1 MKINMS
7 KKLSLAIGGL
17 ILTICFSLGIITIAI
32 TSFSL
37 KKQAESTLQKTT
49 KNSSYQVLS
58 IIDRKLKILKEL
70 STRSE
75 IKTMDFTLIKTN
87 LEADIKRLAFED
99 IALVEKNGQ
108 GKYILS
114 EKAEDFKDREELKL
128 ALSGRPI
135 YSDIYI
141 DSETQKP
148 MILLFSPIEVN
159 QISKGVL
166 VAKINAE
173 FLSTLTFTLGITKIG
188 DAFLIN
194 DKGTIVAHP
203 KREFVIAKLNPME
216 SGKSDKKFE
225 GFGKAVQEILDKKEG
240 LTEYEYEGVAFYTA
254 YVKIPVS
261 PWFLVLTASKS
272 EVLSS
277 LNQLSG
283 TFLIVSIVF
292 ILLGTIIA
300 ILLSGKFA
308 KPIAV
313 MSKEILRL
321 AEYDLT
327 KSNQNNVLKYTKSS
341 DEIGDIS
348 KAVISLQENL
358 TKLITNIS
366 TTAQQVAAS
375 SEELTATTENSA
387 ASAEEIT
394 KVINEIS
401 EGASSQATE
410 TSKGSEEVEVLGEI
424 IENDTVLMK
433 NLNDSLA
440 EVNNLK
446 EEGFILLKDLSE
458 KTKGTKTSSGEIA
471 KVIIE
476 TNDSTNNIVNASTM
490 IKSIAEQTNL
500 LALNAAIEAA
510 RAGEAGRGFAV
521 VADEIRKL
529 AEQSNSFASKIDSII
544 SELSQKTKFAVEDIK
559 KVEKTI
565 SEQGVSLDNTNKKF
579 EGIAYSIENMQK
591 VIVEFNNSSK
601 EIIKKKNQ
609 ITEIINSLASIS
621 VENAAGTE
629 KAAHSVEDTSSSIM
643 QIAEASNLLANLAEE
658 LQEQVM
664 RFKL

>member
-1 MKINMS
+1 MKLNMS

-17 ILTICFSLGIITIAI
+17 ILAICISLGIITIAI

-37 KKQAESTLQKTT
+37 KKQAEFTLQKTT
-49 KNSSYQVLS
+49 KNSSYQILS
-58 IIDRKLKILKEL
+58 IVDRKLKILTEL
-70 STRSE
+70 STRTE
-75 IKTMDFTLIKTN
+75 IKTMDFQLVKSN
-87 LEADIKRLAFED
+87 LETDIKRLAFDD
-99 IALVEKNGQ
+99 IALVDRNGK
-108 GKYILS
+108 GTFIIS
-114 EKAEDFKDREELKL
+114 EKQEDFSAKEELKL
-128 ALSGRPI
+128 ALSGRAI

-141 DSETQKP
+141 DSDTQKP
-148 MILLFSPIEVN
+148 MLLLFSPIEVN
-159 QISKGVL
+159 EINRGVL
-166 VAKINAE
+166 IARVNAE
-173 FLSTLTFTLGITKIG
+173 FLSTLTFTLGITKLG

-194 DKGTIVAHP
+194 EKGTIVAHP
-203 KREFVIAKLNPME
+203 RREYVIEKLNPIE
-216 SGKSDKKFE
+216 RSKSDNKFD
-225 GFGKAVQEILDKKEG
+225 GFGKTVQEILDKKEG
-240 LTEYEYEGVAFYTA
+240 LTEYKYEGISYYTA

-261 PWFLVLTASKS
+261 PWYLVLTASKS

-277 LNQLSG
+277 LNELSLI
-283 TFLIVSIVF
+283 FLIVSLAFVV
-292 ILLGTIIA
+292 LGTIIA
-300 ILLSGKFA
+300 ILLGGKFA
-308 KPIAV
+308 KPIAI

-321 AEYDLT
+321 SAYDLR
-327 KSNQNNVLKYTKSS
+327 KSEENNIVLYTKAS

-348 KAVISLQENL
+348 KAVLSLQSNL
-358 TKLITNIS
+358 TTLISNIS

-410 TSKGSEEVEVLGEI
+410 TSRGSDEVEVLGEI
-424 IENDTVLMK
+424 IENDTLLMK
-433 NLNDSLA
+433 KLNDSLA
-440 EVNNLK
+440 EVNDLK
-446 EEGFILLKDLSE
+446 EEGFILMRDLSE
-458 KTKGTKTSSGEIA
+458 KTKGTKTSSREIA

-476 TNDSTNNIVNASTM
+476 TNESTNNIVNASTM

-529 AEQSNSFASKIDSII
+529 AEQSNSFATKIDSII
-544 SELSQKTKFAVEDIK
+544 SDLSQKTKFAVEDIK
-559 KVEKTI
+559 KVEEVIT
-565 SEQGVSLDNTNKKF
+565 EQSISLDKTNNKF
-579 EGIAYSIENMQK
+579 EGIAFSIENMQK
-591 VIVEFNNSSK
+591 VIAEFNESSN

-658 LQEQVM
+658 LQEQVL
-664 RFKL
+664 RFKI